1 MIINCLNL
9 VVWRFFSNFEVCYQD
24 SSKVMKSSPEV
35 LPKEEIDHINSH
47 NERDRRILAAF
58 AAKRIGWHGV
68 SIVSKSLGISPHTI
82 RKGKKE
88 TDNHIAPP
96 KGRIRNPGGGRKSL
110 LETKFIEWRDK
121 LEKLMALY
129 VAGLPGEGSVRWL
142 VITVTSLIKLM
153 EEAGMRVSRYIVT
166 KMLKIIGLKKRSF
179 IKNLP
184 MRYCK
189 DRDTQFRHIQENL
202 PKALEDSGTVVL
214 SIDTKKKE
222 MIGNFKRG
230 GKVWCQGIPEA
241 FDHDFETFSNGT
253 AVPHGIYDMK
263 ENTAYLTI
271 GISHDT
277 SEFVCDNIERVWN
290 RYLSAKYAKAHTM
303 LILCDGGGS
312 NSSRHHIV
320 KQDLMEL
327 ANRLK
332 MNIQIMHY
340 PPYCSKYNPIEHRV
354 FPHIT
359 REWSGAPLL
368 NLKDFGDRA
377 ELAHTKKGL
386 KVIVDYNLKRYDTKR
401 NLYHDYETMRQRQST
416 TGDRLPRL
424 NYASRPTGQ
433 IV

>member
-1 MIINCLNL
+1 MLTLKCLP
-9 VVWRFFSNFEVCYQD
+9 D
-24 SSKVMKSSPEV
+24 SSKVMKISPEV

-47 NERDRRILAAF
+47 NEHDRRILAAF

-68 SIVSKSLGISPHTI
+68 SIVSKLLGISPHTI

-88 TDNHIAPP
+88 IDNHITPP
-96 KGRIRNPGGGRKSL
+96 EGRIRNYGGGRKSL
-110 LETKFIEWRDK
+110 LETKFIEWRDR

-129 VAGLPGEGSVRWL
+129 IAGLPQDGNVRWL
-142 VITVTSLIKLM
+142 VITVTSLITLM
-153 EEAGMRVSRYIVT
+153 EEAGMRVSRFIVT

-184 MRYCK
+184 MRCCE
-189 DRDTQFRHIQENL
+189 DRDTQFCYIQDNL
-202 PKALEDSGTVVL
+202 PKALDDSGIVVL

-230 GKVWCQGIPEA
+230 GKVWCQGIPQA

-263 ENTAYLTI
+263 DNTAYLTL

-277 SEFVCDNIERVWN
+277 SEFVCDNIARVWN
-290 RYLSAKYAKAHTM
+290 KYLSAKYVNAHTI

-320 KQDLMEL
+320 KQDFMEL

-332 MNIQIMHY
+332 MNIQII
-340 PPYCSKYNPIEHRV
+340 P
-354 FPHIT
+354 
-359 REWSGAPLL
+359 
-368 NLKDFGDRA
+368 
-377 ELAHTKKGL
+377 
-386 KVIVDYNLKRYDTKR
+386 
-401 NLYHDYETMRQRQST
+401 
-416 TGDRLPRL
+416 
-424 NYASRPTGQ
+424 
-433 IV
+433 